1 MNIKMLSYFKVNLDC
16 NLIENYSDTLVVLL
30 PGIGYT
36 GDRPLMDYSKRLAS
50 EMRYDVLSIEYGFQV
65 ARTSLNHSDEFSI
78 VIRETRE
85 IILKALN
92 DKYRKIVFIGKSIG
106 TLVQTSIE
114 EKLAK
119 YETFNIYLTPVSE
132 TIKVGIKE
140 SSLIIAGNNDPMIN
154 NDALHKL
161 REMSNVKFL
170 EIEGADHSLN
180 IKNDTM
186 KSIDVLKKVIEAERN
201 YLNSIK

>member
-1 MNIKMLSYFKVNLDC
+1 M
-16 NLIENYSDTLVVLL
+16 
-30 PGIGYT
+30 
-36 GDRPLMDYSKRLAS
+36 
-50 EMRYDVLSIEYGFQV
+50 
-65 ARTSLNHSDEFSI
+65 
-78 VIRETRE
+78 
-85 IILKALN
+85 
-92 DKYRKIVFIGKSIG
+92 
-106 TLVQTSIE
+106 VQTSIE

-140 SSLIIAGNNDPMIN
+140 NSLIIAGNNDPMIN